1 METNFKFHDSSKGDS
16 LQEGTIAVTDYAA
29 AAAEG
34 LSLSQFM
41 AKKFPTNAAEYGS
54 VLSQALTSNHLHLSA
69 VPSMGIQASKMSEML
84 NGNGLNVQAGA
95 ITSPDGTA
103 NNTPAGR
110 IFFPE
115 VILQTIAANLTADK
129 TDFFKGYQSLIS
141 GTEMVNAPEFKRAR
155 IDVTAPEA
163 SESMSTAQL
172 AEPAAM
178 VSITAADSTTPIPS
192 KGIGLLISDQAMK
205 NTSIDL
211 VNTVMARQAYGERV
225 RMVEAQLADVFN
237 GNTDLGMSA
246 LSSIT
251 AQSLDALV
259 TTAGNLTQKAWIH
272 YLRDNYQTIGINK
285 IVMDIDTALAI
296 EGRTGKPVVTNDDP
310 TSARIDS
317 LFSVDNLGITAPS
330 VFLVDTAVVGAN
342 TLVGLDTQW
351 ALRRHVNVSAAYEA
365 IESFAMRRA
374 TAFRVDYGEA
384 LSRLYDEAFK
394 KMTLTV

>member
-1 METNFKFHDSSKGDS
+1 METKFKFRDANNKGN
-16 LQEGTIAVTDYAA
+16 LTEGSVSVTDYAKA
-29 AAAEG
+29 ANEG

-41 AKKFPTNAAEYGS
+41 AKKFPTDEAQYGS
-54 VLSQALTSNHLHLSA
+54 VLSQALTSNNLHLTA
-69 VPSMGIQASKMSEML
+69 IPGMGIQASKMSEMF
-84 NGNGLNVQAGA
+84 NGGLNVQAGA

-115 VILQTIAANLTADK
+115 VILQTIAANLSADK
-129 TDFFKGYQSLIS
+129 TDFFEGYQSLIG
-141 GTEMVNAPEFKRAR
+141 GTELVNAPEFKRAR
-155 IDVTAPEA
+155 IDVTAPED

-192 KGIGLLISDQAMK
+192 KGIGLIISDQAMK

-225 RMVEAQLADVFN
+225 RMVEAQLSDVFN
-237 GNTDLGMSA
+237 GNSDLGMSA

-259 TTAGNLTQKAWIH
+259 TAAGTISQKAWIH

-296 EGRTGKPVVTNDDP
+296 EGRTGKPVVTGDDP
-310 TSARIDS
+310 NSPRIDS
-317 LFSVDNLGITAPS
+317 LFSVDNLGIKAPS
-330 VFLVDTAVVGAN
+330 VFLVDSSVVGAN
-342 TLVGLDTQW
+342 TMVGLDTQW
-351 ALRRHVNVSAAYEA
+351 ALRRYVNVSASYEA
-365 IESFAMRRA
+365 IEAFAMRRA